1 MAFWPREQIPMEL
14 PTWFE
19 NLEIRQWFDWKH
31 LQNPFNLGVLWL
43 LSPWAFAFLPSQ
55 VVLKKIWR
63 ASRRLEMVSS
73 CADQMML
80 LGMVHLVWL
89 KMMNGWCCD
98 QKFDHA
104 RSCRSVRDPCDGQHR
119 HPAARFFQQQLWPGM
134 AAILGYLSK
143 NGSHSHT
150 SYLP

>member
-1 MAFWPREQIPMEL
+1 
-14 PTWFE
+14 
-19 NLEIRQWFDWKH
+19 
-31 LQNPFNLGVLWL
+31 
-43 LSPWAFAFLPSQ
+43 
-55 VVLKKIWR
+55 
-63 ASRRLEMVSS
+63 MVSS

-89 KMMNGWCCD
+89 KMMNGWYCD
-98 QKFDHA
+98 QKFGHA

-119 HPAARFFQQQLWPGM
+119 HPAARFFQQQLRPGM
-134 AAILGYLSK
+134 AAILGYPPK